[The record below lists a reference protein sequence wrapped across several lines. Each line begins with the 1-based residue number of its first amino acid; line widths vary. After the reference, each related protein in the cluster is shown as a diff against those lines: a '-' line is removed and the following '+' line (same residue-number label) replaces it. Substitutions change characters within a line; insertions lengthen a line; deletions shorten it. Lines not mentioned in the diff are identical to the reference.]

1 MNATLKQLMTIL
13 SIQKVSD
20 EDRANLVFSWTSGR
34 TTSARELSPS
44 EISQIVEKLQNSEK
58 DSADIWRKRVM
69 AAIYGFLQKMNKEAN
84 PDLVKGIACR
94 AAKVTDF
101 NKIPTQ
107 RLVSL
112 YTAFTNMQ
120 KDMNFA
126 KKMVSEYISDCQN
139 YN

>member
-1 MNATLKQLMTIL
+1 MATLKQLMTIL

-20 EDRANLVFSWTSGR
+20 EDRAQLVCSWTKGR
-34 TTSARELSPS
+34 TTSARELRPT
-44 EISQIVEKLQNSEK
+44 EMQDIVNALQN
-58 DSADIWRKRVM
+58 ADQNSPDLWRKRVI
-69 AAIYGFLQKMNKEAN
+69 AAVYGFLKKMNKEAS
-84 PDLVKGIACR
+84 PELVKAIACR
-94 AAKVTDF
+94 AAKVQDF

-120 KDMNFA
+120 KDLEFA
-126 KKMVSEYISDCQN
+126 KKMVESFTLESQN

>member
-1 MNATLKQLMTIL
+1 MATLKQLMTIL

-20 EDRANLVFSWTSGR
+20 EDRAQLVCSWTKGR
-34 TTSARELSPS
+34 TTSARELRPG
-44 EISQIVEKLQNSEK
+44 EMQDIVDKLQHADQNNP
-58 DSADIWRKRVM
+58 DIWRKRVM
-69 AAIYGFLQKMNKEAN
+69 AAIYGFLGKMNKEAT
-84 PDLVKGIACR
+84 PELVKGIACR
-94 AAKVTDF
+94 AAKVQDF

-120 KDMNFA
+120 KDLNFA
-126 KKMVSEYISDCQN
+126 KRMVESFTLDSQN

>member
-1 MNATLKQLMTIL
+1 MATLKQLMTIL

-20 EDRANLVFSWTSGR
+20 EDRAQLICSWTKGR
-34 TTSARELSPS
+34 TSSARELRP
-44 EISQIVEKLQNSEK
+44 EEMQDIVDKLQKAEQSNP
-58 DSADIWRKRVM
+58 DIWRKRVM
-69 AAIYGFLQKMNKEAN
+69 AAIYGFLSKMNKEAT
-84 PDLVKGIACR
+84 PELVKGIACR
-94 AAKVTDF
+94 AAKVQDF

-120 KDMNFA
+120 KDLNFA
-126 KKMVSEYISDCQN
+126 KKMVESFTLDSQN

>member
-1 MNATLKQLMTIL
+1 MATLKQLMTIL

-20 EDRANLVFSWTSGR
+20 DDRAQLVCSWTKGR
-34 TTSARELSPS
+34 TTSARELRP
-44 EISQIVEKLQNSEK
+44 EEMQDIVDKLQN
-58 DSADIWRKRVM
+58 ADQNNPDVWRKRVM
-69 AAIYGFLQKMNKEAN
+69 AAIYGFLSKMNKEAT
-84 PDLVKGIACR
+84 PELVKGIACR
-94 AAKVTDF
+94 AAKVQDF

-120 KDMNFA
+120 KDLNFA
-126 KKMVSEYISDCQN
+126 KKMVESFTLDSQN